1 LVKPLKQ
8 RLDLIRTQVMMN
20 QNEQTESATA
30 VALAVFDFI
39 QLVGDE
45 MVYDINRAIDLID
58 SFGNERA
65 RQALAARAGGKVV
78 QLRLIRGSKEC
89 SPRDCL

>member
-1 LVKPLKQ
+1 
-8 RLDLIRTQVMMN
+8 MN
-20 QNEQTESATA
+20 QSQQTESATA

-58 SFGNERA
+58 AFGARRA
-65 RQALAARAGGKVV
+65 REASRRPRRGKVV
-78 QLRLIRGSKEC
+78 QLRVVGR
-89 SPRDCL
+89 